1 MGYRHIDNLYKE
13 TTILQFRA
21 CFALEKVH
29 GTSAHVMWRDG
40 VLSFFSGGEKHE
52 RFVGLFDVGDLHE
65 RFTALGHDKVTVYGE
80 AYGGSQQAMRATYG
94 DALAFIAFEVQIGET
109 WLSVTNAADVC
120 QKLGIEFVPFAQGP
134 ATVEWLN
141 GQRDADSEVAIRRG
155 MGAGKKR
162 EGVVVRPVLEFL
174 DHRGNRVMAKHKRD
188 DFRETR
194 TPREVNPDQLK
205 VIVGAEA
212 IAQEWVT
219 SMRLEHVLDKIPK
232 PHTAELT
239 GAVIKAMIEDV
250 EREAVGE
257 IVASAAARKA
267 ISAATAK
274 LYRSKWAA
282 SL

>member
-1 MGYRHIDNLYKE
+1 MK
-13 TTILQFRA
+13 
-21 CFALEKVH
+21 
-29 GTSAHVMWRDG
+29 
-40 VLSFFSGGEKHE
+40 
-52 RFVGLFDVGDLHE
+52 
-65 RFTALGHDKVTVYGE
+65 
-80 AYGGSQQAMRATYG
+80 ATYG

-141 GQRDADSEVAIRRG
+141 EQRDADSEIAIRRG
-155 MGAGKKR
+155 MGPGKKR

-188 DFRETR
+188 DFKETR
-194 TPREVNPDQLK
+194 TPREVDPERLK
-205 VIVGAEA
+205 VLVGAEE

-219 SMRLEHVLDKIPK
+219 PMRLEHVLDKIQK
-232 PHTAELT
+232 PHTAEMT
-239 GAVIKAMIEDV
+239 GTVIKAMIADI

-257 IVASAAARKA
+257 IVASSAARKA
-267 ISAATAK
+267 ISAATSK
-274 LYRSKWAA
+274 LYRARWAA